1 MSKYNECKMCLTKN
15 QIIKLDNAVKNKQ
28 KVDVKFNN
36 KNLSGNMKLPLTAT
50 QMASVEKALKNKKGV
65 KLTFSK
71 VQLKEMEKRGGFLP
85 LLALI
90 PGLIGAAGGLA
101 GGITSAVNSS
111 KQTAEQARHNR
122 AIEAKLGTGVV
133 SDTAAHI
140 PIIGKPL
147 SVLLKKVGLGK
158 NCWGLKIGNGLYL
171 EPYQG
176 SGLHLSSGQ

>member
-1 MSKYNECKMCLTKN
+1 MSKYNDCKMCLAKN

-36 KNLSGNMKLPLTAT
+36 KNLSGMPLTPT

-65 KLTFSK
+65 KLTFS
-71 VQLKEMEKRGGFLP
+71 VAQLKEMEKRGGFLP

-101 GGITSAVNSS
+101 GGIASAVNSS

-171 EPYQG
+171 EPYEG
-176 SGLHLSSGQ
+176 RGLYLGPEQ

>member
-1 MSKYNECKMCLTKN
+1 MSKYNDCKMCLTEK
-15 QIIKLDNAVKNKQ
+15 QIKKFHNAVKNK
-28 KVDVKFNN
+28 KRVDVRFNN

-50 QMASVEKALKNKKGV
+50 QMASVEKTLKNNKGV
-65 KLTFSK
+65 KLTFS
-71 VQLKEMEKRGGFLP
+71 VAQLKETEKRGGS

-101 GGITSAVNSS
+101 GGIASAVNSS

-122 AIEAKLGTGVV
+122 AIEEKLGTGVM

-147 SVLLKKVGLGK
+147 SVLL
-158 NCWGLKIGNGLYL
+158 
-171 EPYQG
+171 
-176 SGLHLSSGQ
+176 